1 MKRLLTLLTLLILTT
16 AAIAQ
21 DRITI
26 SGKVLDKSNGDPLI
40 GVNIVQQGTTNG
52 TISDIDGKFSL
63 NVDRNSTVL
72 ISYIGYK
79 AQEFVANSEKEF
91 KILLEESQVVG
102 FSPFPHEDLVG
113 IAFLST
119 EMEIA
124 VGDRQVKPEG

>member
-1 MKRLLTLLTLLILTT
+1 MKRLLTLLMLVLLTT

-63 NVDRNSTVL
+63 SVDKNSIVL

-79 AQEFVANSEKEF
+79 AQELVANSEKELKLF
-91 KILLEESQVVG
+91 LEEDLTTVEEVVVIG
-102 FSPFPHEDLVG
+102 YGTQKKSVVTAAISG
-113 IAFLST
+113 ISA
-119 EMEIA
+119 
-124 VGDRQVKPEG
+124 DD